1 MMKMLTLTA
10 NELLKPI
17 PECVLSVSVGTHK
30 AMYTVLHLF
39 PENTVVG
46 KNDIIPGLADTDS
59 SCKFLL

>member
-1 MMKMLTLTA
+1 MMVTGIFSA

-17 PECVLSVSVGTHK
+17 PECLLSVSVGTHK

-39 PENTVVG
+39 PENAVVG

-59 SCKFLL
+59 SCEL